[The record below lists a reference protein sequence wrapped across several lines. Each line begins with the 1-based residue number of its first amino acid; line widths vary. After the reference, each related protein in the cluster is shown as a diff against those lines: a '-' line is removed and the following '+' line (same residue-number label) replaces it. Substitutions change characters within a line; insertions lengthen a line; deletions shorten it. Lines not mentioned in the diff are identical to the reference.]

1 MLPGVPQKK
10 AEFKSLTG
18 RRPLEVCLHGSI
30 LYVLYCLNTNPA
42 LEPSSFLRKLTLIS
56 SMAIF

>member
-42 LEPSSFLRKLTLIS
+42 LGPF
-56 SMAIF
+56 